1 MIPKLIS
8 VGKRLSLRAYHTEK
22 FKAETLSLS
31 VVLPIERDTAY
42 LTSLL
47 FSVLLRG
54 TERYPTVA
62 ALNRRL
68 DYLYGAELS
77 VRNFY
82 RGDCRILGLSAN
94 VLGEAYLDEEG
105 SSLLVGVME
114 VMREIFF
121 SPALDENG
129 LLQSHYV
136 ESEKQLQCDT
146 IRAQKNHPG
155 AYAADRCRS
164 LMHENEPVG
173 IPIYGTVEEVMA
185 VTPERLTAH
194 WKALLQTLSL
204 NLFYVGAGD
213 EKTLIDAA
221 RSVFL
226 PALEVLEGR
235 IADAAPISKDE
246 PTVKTNPL
254 YAEEKLPIKQGHL
267 AIGIRTGRTL
277 LHEDFYACTLLNELL
292 GASPVSKLFVNVRER
307 LSLCY
312 SCSSIYNIYK
322 GTLMILCGLEDAN
335 RALAEQEIFAQ
346 IRAIQ
351 NGDFTDAEWSSAK
364 KSVENAYRQLSDSP
378 AALESYY
385 FGRAL
390 CGLDG
395 EIEFARRCFDGVTRE
410 DVVRVANALVID
422 TVFYL
427 GTTGE
432 GEDLIDE
439 ED

>member
-8 VGKRLSLRAYHTEK
+8 VGERLSLRLYHTEK

-62 ALNRRL
+62 AINRRL

-94 VLGEAYLDEEG
+94 LLGEAYLESGD
-105 SSLLVGVME
+105 SSLLSDVME

-121 SPALDENG
+121 APVLDEKG

-155 AYAADRCRS
+155 AYAADRCRT
-164 LMHENEPVG
+164 LMHENEPLGV
-173 IPIYGTVEEVMA
+173 PIYGTVEEVMS

-194 WKALLQTLSL
+194 WKELLQTLSL
-204 NLFYVGAGD
+204 HLFYVGAGD
-213 EKTLIDAA
+213 EKALTDAA

-226 PALEVLEGR
+226 PVLDAINGR
-235 IADAAPISKDE
+235 VTNAAPISTDA
-246 PTVKTNPL
+246 PTVRANPL
-254 YAEEKLPIKQGHL
+254 YVEETLPIKQGHL
-267 AIGIRTGRTL
+267 AIGIRTGQTL
-277 LHEDFYACTLLNELL
+277 LQEDFYACTLLNELL

-312 SCSSIYNIYK
+312 SCSSVYNIYK
-322 GTLMILCGLEDAN
+322 GTLLILCGLDDAN
-335 RALAEQEIFAQ
+335 RALAEKEIFDQ
-346 IRAIQ
+346 IRALQ

-364 KSVENAYRQLSDSP
+364 KSVDNAYRQLSDSP
-378 AALESYY
+378 GALESYY

-395 EIEFARRCFDGVTRE
+395 EIEYARRRFDEVTRE
-410 DVVRVANALVID
+410 DVIRVANAFVTD

-432 GEDLIDE
+432 GDLIDE